1 LNPSNNFA
9 DLALA
14 EPLLR
19 ALAAAGMVVP
29 TPIQAQAI
37 PALLEGRDMLGI
49 AQTGTGKTAAFGLPL
64 LQHLSKRADGL
75 EAKSARAL
83 ILAPTRELAIQI
95 DVELRKFAKFLGI
108 RHALVFGGVGH
119 QPQIRA
125 MEKGVD
131 ILVATPGRLLD
142 HIQAKAIRLDRVAH
156 LVLDEADRMLDMG
169 FVRDVMKIVAMLPAQ
184 RQTLLFS
191 ATMPD
196 EVAQLSRKLLKEPI
210 RVEVT
215 PEVVTVERIEQKLY
229 RVATADKRHFLIDL
243 LSDAAMERVIVFTRT
258 KHGADRV
265 AEHLARGGVATLALH
280 GNKSQ
285 GARQKALAGFKDGT
299 LRVLVATDIA
309 ARGIDV
315 ADITHVVNFD
325 LPDEPEAY
333 VHRIGRTARA
343 GRSGMAYSLF
353 DAGETARLK
362 AIERL
367 IRRPIPEVATN
378 FRPSIPVARPAKD
391 SPRGELSARE
401 GQPMQEKSKKNRWRG
416 QQRRRAA

>member
-1 LNPSNNFA
+1 M
-9 DLALA
+9 ALA

-19 ALAAAGMVVP
+19 ALGAAGLVTP
-29 TPIQAQAI
+29 TPIQAEAI

-64 LQHLSKRADGL
+64 LQHLARRAEGL
-75 EAKSARAL
+75 QPKSVRAL
-83 ILAPTRELAIQI
+83 ILAPTRELAMQI
-95 DVELRKFAKFLGI
+95 DEELRKFGRFLGI

-119 QPQIRA
+119 TPQIRA
-125 MEKGVD
+125 LEKGVD

-142 HIQAKAIRLDRVAH
+142 HLDSGVVKLDRVQY

-169 FVRDVMKIVAMLPAQ
+169 FVRDVMKIVGRLPEE
-184 RQTLLFS
+184 RQSLLFS
-191 ATMPD
+191 ATMPA
-196 EVAQLSRKLLKEPI
+196 EVAQLSKRILKDPL

-215 PEVVTVERIEQKLY
+215 PEVVTVERIDQRLY
-229 RVATADKRHFLIDL
+229 HVPAGEKRGFLVDL
-243 LSDAAMERVIVFTRT
+243 LSDETMRRVIVFTRT

-265 AEHLARGGVATLALH
+265 AQHLSKARIETLALH

-285 GARQKALAGFKDGT
+285 GARQKALAGFKDGS

-315 ADITHVVNFD
+315 SDVTHVVNFD

-343 GRSGMAYSLF
+343 GREGVAYSLF
-353 DAGETARLK
+353 DAGESQRLK

-367 IRRPIPEVATN
+367 IRRPIPEVAT
-378 FRPSIPVARPAKD
+378 RYKLHAPSSRPVAD
-391 SPRGELSARE
+391 SDRGADLQRE
-401 GQPMQEKSKKNRWRG
+401 GRPMPQKSKKNRWRS

>member
-1 LNPSNNFA
+1 MNQSKNFA

-19 ALAAAGMVVP
+19 ALGAAGLVTP
-29 TPIQAQAI
+29 TPIQAEAI

-64 LQHLSKRADGL
+64 LQHLARRAEGL
-75 EAKSARAL
+75 QPKSVRAL
-83 ILAPTRELAIQI
+83 ILAPTRELAMQI
-95 DVELRKFAKFLGI
+95 DEELRKFGRFLGI

-119 QPQIRA
+119 TPQIRA
-125 MEKGVD
+125 LEKGVD

-142 HIQAKAIRLDRVAH
+142 HLDSGVVKLDRVQY

-169 FVRDVMKIVAMLPAQ
+169 FVRDVMKIVGRLPEE
-184 RQTLLFS
+184 RQSLLFS
-191 ATMPD
+191 ATMPA
-196 EVAQLSRKLLKEPI
+196 EVAQLSKRILKDPL

-215 PEVVTVERIEQKLY
+215 PEVVTVERIDQRLY
-229 RVATADKRHFLIDL
+229 HVPAGEKRGFLVDL
-243 LSDAAMERVIVFTRT
+243 LSDETMRRVIVFTRT

-265 AEHLARGGVATLALH
+265 AQHLSKARIETLALH

-285 GARQKALAGFKDGT
+285 GARQKALAGFKDGS

-315 ADITHVVNFD
+315 SDVTHVVNFD

-343 GRSGMAYSLF
+343 GREGVAYSLF
-353 DAGETARLK
+353 DAGESQRLK

-367 IRRPIPEVATN
+367 IRRPIPEVAT
-378 FRPSIPVARPAKD
+378 RYKLHAPSSRPVAD
-391 SPRGELSARE
+391 NDRGADLQRE
-401 GQPMQEKSKKNRWRG
+401 GRPMPQKSKKNRWRS

>member
-1 LNPSNNFA
+1 LNQSKTFA

-19 ALAAAGMVVP
+19 ALGAAGLVTP
-29 TPIQAQAI
+29 TPIQAEAI
-37 PALLEGRDMLGI
+37 PALLDGRDMLGI

-64 LQHLSKRADGL
+64 LQHLARRAEGL
-75 EAKSARAL
+75 QPRSVRAL
-83 ILAPTRELAIQI
+83 ILAPTRELAMQI
-95 DVELRKFAKFLGI
+95 DEELRKFGRFLGI

-119 QPQIRA
+119 TPQIRA
-125 MEKGVD
+125 LEKGVD

-142 HIQAKAIRLDRVAH
+142 HLDAGVVKLDRVQY

-169 FVRDVMKIVAMLPAQ
+169 FVRDVMKIVGRLPEE
-184 RQTLLFS
+184 RQSLLFS
-191 ATMPD
+191 ATMPA
-196 EVAQLSRKLLKEPI
+196 EVAQLSKRILKDPL

-215 PEVVTVERIEQKLY
+215 PEVVTVERIDQRLY
-229 RVATADKRHFLIDL
+229 HVPAGEKRGFLVDL
-243 LSDAAMERVIVFTRT
+243 LSDETMRRVIVFTRT

-265 AEHLARGGVATLALH
+265 AQHLSKARIETLALH

-285 GARQKALAGFKDGT
+285 GARQKALAGFKDGS

-315 ADITHVVNFD
+315 SDVTHVVNFD

-343 GRSGMAYSLF
+343 GREGVAYSLF
-353 DAGETARLK
+353 DAGESQRLK

-367 IRRPIPEVATN
+367 IRRPIPEVAT
-378 FRPSIPVARPAKD
+378 RYKLHAPSSRPVAD
-391 SPRGELSARE
+391 SDRGVDLQRE
-401 GQPMQEKSKKNRWRG
+401 GRPMPQKSKKNRWRS

>member
-1 LNPSNNFA
+1 MNQSKTFA

-19 ALAAAGMVVP
+19 ALGAAGLVTP
-29 TPIQAQAI
+29 TPIQAEAI

-64 LQHLSKRADGL
+64 LQHLARRAEGL
-75 EAKSARAL
+75 QPRSVRAL
-83 ILAPTRELAIQI
+83 ILAPTRELAMQI
-95 DVELRKFAKFLGI
+95 DEELRKFGHFLGI

-119 QPQIRA
+119 TPQIRA
-125 MEKGVD
+125 LEKGVD

-142 HIQAKAIRLDRVAH
+142 HLDAGVVKLDRVQY

-169 FVRDVMKIVAMLPAQ
+169 FVRDVMKIVGRLPEE
-184 RQTLLFS
+184 RQSLLFS
-191 ATMPD
+191 ATMPA
-196 EVAQLSRKLLKEPI
+196 EVAQLSKRILKDPL

-215 PEVVTVERIEQKLY
+215 PEVVTVERIDQRLY
-229 RVATADKRHFLIDL
+229 HVPAGEKRGFLVDL
-243 LSDAAMERVIVFTRT
+243 LSDETMRRVIVFTRT

-265 AEHLARGGVATLALH
+265 AQHLSKARIETLALH

-285 GARQKALAGFKDGT
+285 GARQKALAGFKDGS

-315 ADITHVVNFD
+315 SDVTHVVNFD

-343 GRSGMAYSLF
+343 GRDGVAYSLF
-353 DAGETARLK
+353 DAGESQRLK

-367 IRRPIPEVATN
+367 IRRPIPEVAT
-378 FRPSIPVARPAKD
+378 RYKLHAPSSRPAAD
-391 SPRGELSARE
+391 SDRGADLQRE
-401 GQPMQEKSKKNRWRG
+401 GRPMPQKSKKNRWRS

>member
-1 LNPSNNFA
+1 M
-9 DLALA
+9 
-14 EPLLR
+14 R
-19 ALAAAGMVVP
+19 ALDVAGITTP

-64 LQHLSKRADGL
+64 LQHLSRRADGL
-75 EAKSARAL
+75 QPKSARSL

-95 DVELRKFAKFLGI
+95 DSELRKFSKFLGI

-125 MEKGVD
+125 LEKGVD

-142 HIQAKAIRLDRVAH
+142 HLQARVVRLDQVSH

-169 FVRDVMKIVAMLPAQ
+169 FVRDVMKIVALLPEN
-184 RQTLLFS
+184 RQSLLFS
-191 ATMPD
+191 ATMPA
-196 EVAQLSRKLLKEPI
+196 EVATLSRKILKDPV

-215 PEVVTVERIEQKLY
+215 PEAVTVDRIDQKLY
-229 RVATADKRHFLIDL
+229 RVPTAEKRNFLLDL
-243 LSDAAMERVIVFTRT
+243 LANPEMERVIVFTRT

-265 AEHLARGGVATLALH
+265 AQHLQKARVETLALH

-285 GARQKALAGFKDGT
+285 GARQKALEGFKDGS

-315 ADITHVVNFD
+315 SGITHVVNFD
-325 LPDEPEAY
+325 LPDEPESY

-343 GRSGMAYSLF
+343 GRSGLALSLF
-353 DAGETARLK
+353 DAGESARLK

-367 IRRPIPEVATN
+367 IRRPIPEVATQ
-378 FRPSIPVARPAKD
+378 FKASHAAPRPVADTQRGDKPVRD
-391 SPRGELSARE
+391 SLPNE
-401 GQPMQEKSKKNRWRG
+401 EKSKKNRWRG

>member
-1 LNPSNNFA
+1 MNLINNFA

-19 ALAAAGMVVP
+19 AVSAAGMTAP

-49 AQTGTGKTAAFGLPL
+49 AQTGTGKTAAFGLPI
-64 LQHLSKRADGL
+64 LQHLSRRADRI
-75 EAKSARAL
+75 APKSVRAL
-83 ILAPTRELAIQI
+83 VLAPTRELAIQI
-95 DVELRKFAKFLGI
+95 DAEFRKFAKFLGV

-125 MEKGVD
+125 LEKGVD

-142 HIQAKAIRLDRVAH
+142 HVSAGAVRLDAVEH
-156 LVLDEADRMLDMG
+156 FVLDEADRMLDMG
-169 FVRDVMKIVAMLPAQ
+169 FVRDVMKIAGMLPAR

-191 ATMPD
+191 ATMPA
-196 EVAQLSRKLLKEPI
+196 EVAQLSRRLLDNPL

-215 PEVVTVERIEQKLY
+215 PQVVTVERIDQRLY
-229 RVATADKRHFLIDL
+229 RIAAADKRHFLVDL
-243 LSDAAMERVIVFTRT
+243 LADADMRRVIVFTRT

-265 AEHLARGGVATLALH
+265 AQHLQKSGIETLALH

-285 GARQKALAGFKDGT
+285 GARQKALQGFKDGS

-315 ADITHVVNFD
+315 SDVSHVVNYE

-343 GRSGMAYSLF
+343 GREGTAYSLF
-353 DAGETARLK
+353 DAGETPRLK

-367 IRRPIPEVATN
+367 IRRPIPEVVTD
-378 FRPSIPVARPAKD
+378 FRPPVAPARPAREA
-391 SPRGELSARE
+391 SRGEISPRE
-401 GQPMQEKSKKNRWRG
+401 GQPKQQKSKKNRWRS

>member
-1 LNPSNNFA
+1 
-9 DLALA
+9 LALA

-19 ALAAAGMVVP
+19 ALGAAGLVTP
-29 TPIQAQAI
+29 TPIQAEAI

-64 LQHLSKRADGL
+64 LQHLARRAEGL
-75 EAKSARAL
+75 QPRSVRAL
-83 ILAPTRELAIQI
+83 ILAPTRELAMQI
-95 DVELRKFAKFLGI
+95 DEELRKFGRFLGI

-119 QPQIRA
+119 TPQIRA
-125 MEKGVD
+125 LEKGVD

-142 HIQAKAIRLDRVAH
+142 HLDAGVVKLDRVQY

-169 FVRDVMKIVAMLPAQ
+169 FVRDVMKIVGRLPEE
-184 RQTLLFS
+184 RQSLLFS
-191 ATMPD
+191 ATMPA
-196 EVAQLSRKLLKEPI
+196 EVAQLSKRILKDPL

-215 PEVVTVERIEQKLY
+215 PEVVTVERIDQRLY
-229 RVATADKRHFLIDL
+229 HVPAGEKRGFLVDL
-243 LSDAAMERVIVFTRT
+243 LSDETMRRVIVFTRT

-265 AEHLARGGVATLALH
+265 AQHLSKARIETLALH

-285 GARQKALAGFKDGT
+285 GARQKALAGFKDGS

-315 ADITHVVNFD
+315 SDVTHVVNFD

-343 GRSGMAYSLF
+343 GREGVAYSLF
-353 DAGETARLK
+353 DAGESQRLK

-367 IRRPIPEVATN
+367 IRRPIPEVAT
-378 FRPSIPVARPAKD
+378 RYKLHAPSSRPAAD
-391 SPRGELSARE
+391 SDRGADLQRE
-401 GQPMQEKSKKNRWRG
+401 GRPMPQKSKKNRWRS